1 MEFALRAYKRIPAVF
16 SLLLVLMLS
25 LTACMHVDR
34 NVTLNSDGSGSY
46 MLTIGFSEQLVSLAS
61 DQISSSMDDFGQK
74 VKQQGG
80 SYRHYD
86 DTGYSYWAYTRPFKT
101 VADLNKLVQEAP
113 QSGQAG
119 DGSSAGVTTPG
130 QDTLTFSQQSG
141 LLSNTF
147 HVTGHMSMVVPPSS
161 LGDTGGVDITQYLKD
176 MRESFSV
183 TMPGSI
189 TSHTGGVV
197 SGNTVT
203 YTVHYGEQTN
213 IDVVGGGLNLGPL
226 LPIGAAVIV
235 ILLLAIVGAILWS
248 RRRKRA
254 ATSHEQPGAPAYV
267 PAYVPA
273 PAAPDAPTVVSQGET
288 SRQTSSEA
296 GAE

>member
-1 MEFALRAYKRIPAVF
+1 MPAYKRVPAVF
-16 SLLLVLMLS
+16 GLLLALMLS

-34 NVTLNSDGSGSY
+34 SVTLHSDGSGSY
-46 MLTIGFSEQLVSLAS
+46 VLTIGFSEQLVSLAS
-61 DQISSSMDDFGQK
+61 DQISSNMDDFGQK

-101 VADLNKLVQEAP
+101 IADLNQLVQETP
-113 QSGQAG
+113 QAG
-119 DGSSAGVTTPG
+119 DSASAGVATPG
-130 QDTLTFSQQSG
+130 QDTLAFAQQSG
-141 LLSNTF
+141 FLSTTF
-147 HVTGHMSMVVPPSS
+147 HVTGHMSMVVPPSA

-189 TSHTGGVV
+189 ASHRGGVV

-203 YTVHYGEQTN
+203 YTVHYGEQTD

-235 ILLLAIVGAILWS
+235 IVLLAIVGAILWS
-248 RRRKRA
+248 RRRRA
-254 ATSHEQPGAPAYV
+254 VASHEYPGAPAYV
-267 PAYVPA
+267 PATMPGPA
-273 PAAPDAPTVVSQGET
+273 SPDAPTVVSQSET
-288 SRQTSSEA
+288 SGEA
-296 GAE
+296 SVE